1 MGRFLTWLGAF
12 LESHIGSIVVQLGLS
27 LGVSLV
33 SYKFGVEPFM
43 NFIAQ
48 QLAGVSGMVAQ
59 VMGFLGLG
67 IALSMILSAIAAK
80 YATKGL
86 TAVLSKK
93 GA

>member
-1 MGRFLTWLGAF
+1 MGKFLTWLGAF
-12 LESHIGSIVVQLGLS
+12 LESRIGSIAVQLGLS
-27 LGVSLV
+27 AGVSLV

-43 NFIAQ
+43 NFITQ
-48 QLAGVSGMVAQ
+48 QLAGVTGVIAQ
-59 VMGFLGLG
+59 VVGFLGLG